1 MKRTKVL
8 RELLAQKRLLVKPSG
23 FDALSAKIIEQA
35 GFKVMGATGYGIS
48 TTLLGKPD
56 AGFLTLTEAVT
67 VTRHMVGATKI
78 PIICDADTGF
88 GNALNVM
95 RTTEEFIQAG
105 AAGIHIE
112 DQVAPKR
119 CGHVAGKQLISLEE
133 AVGKFRAAHRVR
145 RELDSDF
152 LIIARTDARGAL
164 GGSMDEVIR
173 RGKAYIDAGA
183 DMIFPDGLTSLQ
195 ELERC
200 VKEIAAPIHYN
211 MSAIGVS
218 FYARLSQL
226 EEMGVAI
233 VSNPGGLLRSALK
246 AMWDYAQGFA
256 AEGTE
261 FMMKAD
267 KEFDSHPTGNMH
279 AFVGFP
285 EMRRLEE
292 EFLPKEEI
300 KKKYSGSMGYQP

>member
-78 PIICDADTGF
+78 PIICDADTVF

-119 CGHVAGKQLISLEE
+119 CGHVAGKQLISVEE

-145 RELDSDF
+145 QELDSDF

-164 GGSMDEVIR
+164 GQHR
-173 RGKAYIDAGA
+173 
-183 DMIFPDGLTSLQ
+183 
-195 ELERC
+195 
-200 VKEIAAPIHYN
+200 
-211 MSAIGVS
+211 
-218 FYARLSQL
+218 
-226 EEMGVAI
+226 
-233 VSNPGGLLRSALK
+233 
-246 AMWDYAQGFA
+246 
-256 AEGTE
+256 
-261 FMMKAD
+261 
-267 KEFDSHPTGNMH
+267 
-279 AFVGFP
+279 
-285 EMRRLEE
+285 
-292 EFLPKEEI
+292 
-300 KKKYSGSMGYQP
+300 

>member
-48 TTLLGKPD
+48 STLLGKPD
-56 AGFLTLTEAVT
+56 AGFLTLTEVVT
-67 VTRHMVGATKI
+67 VTRHMVGATHL

-133 AVGKFRAAHRVR
+133 AVGKFRAADRVR

-226 EEMGVAI
+226 EEIGVAI

-279 AFVGFP
+279 ALVGFP